1 MLCEKY
7 KVVALGHDS
16 HLFTS
21 PIMMDDFPG
30 RRFRIRRSSNG
41 KELNRNL
48 DSIKQANIAVRHFP
62 LSANELRKRLK
73 LRDGGNTSLRQRFSR
88 QVQVVQGTYINDN
101 GEGVTPSPLFCF

>member
-30 RRFRIRRSSNG
+30 RRFRIKAVSSFN
-41 KELNRNL
+41 KNELNRNL
-48 DSIKQANIAVRHFP
+48 A
-62 LSANELRKRLK
+62 
-73 LRDGGNTSLRQRFSR
+73 TSNRQ
-88 QVQVVQGTYINDN
+88 T
-101 GEGVTPSPLFCF
+101 